1 MEDHETKLVIAYNVN
16 KLLEKQG
23 RSRYWLA
30 KVTDG
35 HQSTLADVCHG
46 RKVCGA
52 GLLTRIAKA
61 LGVTADDLLKKPRK
75 MPASP

>member
-30 KVTDG
+30 KETDG

-46 RKVCGA
+46 RKICGA

-75 MPASP
+75 MSALP